1 MCSWECFFSMTSSHS
16 GSEAAKIHT
25 LGELPT
31 VRPIATPRKR
41 RVYGAGEGR
50 IGKKL
55 RLQESESTS
64 GIILDRGLSH
74 KVEDPEQM
82 QGPRVIVRVQLRNCC
97 KKILSY

>member
-1 MCSWECFFSMTSSHS
+1 MTSSHS

-31 VRPIATPRKR
+31 VGPIATPRKR

-74 KVEDPEQM
+74 KVEDPE
-82 QGPRVIVRVQLRNCC
+82 
-97 KKILSY
+97 